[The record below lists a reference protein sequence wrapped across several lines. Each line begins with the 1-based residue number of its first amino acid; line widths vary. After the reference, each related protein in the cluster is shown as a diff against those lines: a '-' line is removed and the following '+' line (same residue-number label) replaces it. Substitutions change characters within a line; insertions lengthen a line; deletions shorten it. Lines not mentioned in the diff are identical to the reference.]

1 MSKKYFLAAN
11 SCSGFISFF
20 EESESRSEMV
30 ATFLAL
36 LAMAKAKR
44 IHIDG
49 DGDDMS
55 ITLLEGGEESIEI
68 DE

>member
-1 MSKKYFLAAN
+1 MYETR
-11 SCSGFISFF
+11 CQ
-20 EESESRSEMV
+20 SRFDARYWMLGASALGRPRGMV
-30 ATFLAL
+30 LGGRI

-49 DGDDMS
+49 DGEDMS
-55 ITLLEGGEESIEI
+55 ITLLEGGEEKIEI

>member
-1 MSKKYFLAAN
+1 
-11 SCSGFISFF
+11 
-20 EESESRSEMV
+20 MV

-55 ITLLEGGEESIEI
+55 ITLLEGGEEKIEI